1 MLEALKLS
9 ARHVFCKKR
18 HSLLVIWRD
27 STYANWHLALV
38 HNKSCLCQEPCSL
51 TGTFWCFQ
59 RRYLGFKFPYSQL
72 LTQKIIKKKKKK
84 KSCLYLVHNLL
95 IIVRCLVGST
105 HPCLFSFKSF
115 CNWYMYRGCPENI
128 YLLLSC
134 LCHP

>member
-1 MLEALKLS
+1 M
-9 ARHVFCKKR
+9 
-18 HSLLVIWRD
+18 
-27 STYANWHLALV
+27 

-95 IIVRCLVGST
+95 IIIQYLVGST

-134 LCHP
+134 FSSIKGCHMIGVMTIEKIHTDSRCSKSCNKPSTAR